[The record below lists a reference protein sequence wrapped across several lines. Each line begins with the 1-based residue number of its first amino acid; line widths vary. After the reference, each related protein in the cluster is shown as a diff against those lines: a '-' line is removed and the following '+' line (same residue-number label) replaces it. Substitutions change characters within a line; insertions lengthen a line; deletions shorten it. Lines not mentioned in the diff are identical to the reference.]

1 MTIALRSS
9 SLAEL
14 SENVRIPSYDR
25 AQLSTGI
32 IHIGVGN
39 FHRAHQAIYLHKLLE
54 LGEAKEWAICGA
66 GIKSYDEIMRNKLA
80 QQDWLTTVVEL
91 EEGNIQAQVCGAMID
106 FVDVDAGKL
115 IAKMAQESVKI
126 VSLTITEGGYFID
139 PDTGLFDTT
148 NAEIQSDIST
158 PTQPKTVF
166 GMIIQ
171 ALIKR
176 MQEGVNAF
184 TVMSCDN
191 VPHNGDVTKKAVLGL
206 AKEIDTSLAQWIES
220 HVSFPNS
227 MVDCIAPAV
236 TNEQIKRIEDMFGI
250 QDQAPVVCES
260 FRQWVLED
268 NFVNGRPAL
277 EKVGV
282 QFVDDVAPYELMKL
296 RVLNGGHAALAYPA
310 GLMGIEYVHE
320 AMQNE
325 TITQYLEKL
334 ITDEAIPSLP
344 EVAGIDA
351 HDYLQIIKQRFSN
364 AEVKDT
370 IERLYQDGQNR
381 LPKFI
386 LSTISDNIDASR
398 SINGL
403 SLVIALWCKLC
414 MRANSP
420 EGNINLHDDSASV
433 LTEKAL
439 LANSSAEAFIG
450 MTEVFGGLSSNDL
463 FASLFK
469 KWLHKLVNKGV
480 EATLQSYISNK

>member
-1 MTIALRSS
+1 MTIALHSS
-9 SLAEL
+9 SLVEL
-14 SENVRIPSYDR
+14 SQKVRVPQYDR
-25 AQLSTGI
+25 TQLSAGI
-32 IHIGVGN
+32 IHVGVGN
-39 FHRAHQAIYLHKLLE
+39 FHRAHQAMYLHKLFE
-54 LGEAKEWAICGA
+54 LGEAHDWAICGA
-66 GIKSYDEIMRNKLA
+66 GIKLYDESMRNKLA

-91 EEGNIQAQVCGAMID
+91 EENSIQAQVCGSMID
-106 FVDVDAGKL
+106 FLDVDASKL
-115 IAKMAQESVKI
+115 IAKMAQQSIKI

-148 NAEIQSDIST
+148 NAEIQSDIKT
-158 PTQPKTVF
+158 PDQPKTVF
-166 GMIIQ
+166 GIIIQ
-171 ALIKR
+171 ALKKR

-191 VPHNGDVTKKAVLGL
+191 VPHNGEVTKKAVLGL
-206 AKEIDTSLAQWIES
+206 AKEIDTSLAYWIES

-236 TNEQIKRIEDMFGI
+236 TPEQIKRIDDMFGI

-310 GLMGIEYVHE
+310 GLMGIEFVHQ
-320 AMQNE
+320 AMRNK
-325 TITQYLEKL
+325 TITRYLEKL

-344 EVAGIDA
+344 TVAGIDLQ
-351 HDYLQIIKQRFSN
+351 DYLQIIKQRFSN
-364 AEVKDT
+364 SEVKDT

-386 LSTISDNIDASR
+386 LPTISDNIKASR

-403 SLVIALWCKLC
+403 SLVIALWCTLC
-414 MRANSP
+414 MRASDP
-420 EGNINLHDDSASV
+420 QGNINLHDEYSV
-433 LTEKAL
+433 ALSEKAL
-439 LANSSAEAFIG
+439 QAYSSPATFIG
-450 MTEVFGGLSSNDL
+450 ITEVFGGLGNNAL
-463 FASLFK
+463 FASFFG
-469 KWLHKLVNKGV
+469 KWLHQLKNIGVN
-480 EATLQSYISNK
+480 ATLESYINNE